1 VQINLYKMIVDH
13 KLNKQFVG
21 VYFLD
26 GTTDSTQLVTNIKP
40 NGFRRFMTRLFIGNG
55 LVFKN

>member
-1 VQINLYKMIVDH
+1 MIVDH